1 MSDIDSEMLEVFLTD
16 AEEQLT
22 ILENELLN
30 MEVNPDDE
38 ETIKTIFRSMHTLK
52 GSAGFVNL
60 TEVEGFTHKLE
71 NLLSDLRDKKL
82 KNSPEIIEILFQ
94 SKDVINGMINAIS
107 TKGEPPDQA
116 KINEVEKMIH
126 DITKT
131 VSPGED
137 QVEMDEEPSDEDSN
151 KSFFRIEL
159 KFRTD
164 VYETGTDPI
173 LLIEDLSRQCNVI
186 STTMKIKSVP
196 LLPSLK
202 PFENQLSWKI
212 IVESPKGRKP
222 IDDVFMFAA
231 IDNDISIEMIEEDEL
246 EVVEESR
253 IGELLIREGYL
264 DEAEIEEVM
273 DKHMKIGEELV
284 KEGKVT
290 KKIVDTVAEKQEQI
304 RKIQRTNTLRIDTE
318 KLDRIIESIGEVVV
332 VKSRIREIME
342 RKGWMDLE
350 EEATLTEL
358 DRYINNLQKDVM
370 DTRMVTIKDTL
381 LPIRR
386 LVRDVAKKQEKE
398 IELEILG
405 ESTELDKTITEKIKD
420 PLKHMLRNSV
430 DHGIESP
437 EEREKAGKDP
447 KGKIILEASHQNGE
461 VLIQIS
467 DDGKGIDKEAVTKKA
482 IERGLLE
489 EGKVLTQEE
498 ANKMIF
504 RAGFST
510 AEKITDIS
518 GRGVGM
524 DVVKDNINSIQG
536 EIDIR
541 SIPGEGSTFTI
552 HIPLTLAIIE
562 GILISVANNRMI
574 IPIQSVVKFL
584 PIETEKIHRVN
595 DEQTIEFQNAYIP
608 VIDLSR
614 QLGFND
620 GTKEMLIIVQSG
632 KSNIALIID
641 EVIGKYQIVIK
652 SLEENFK
659 KVKYC
664 AGATVLGDGSVA
676 LILDAKSLIRNY
688 EH

>member
-1 MSDIDSEMLEVFLTD
+1 MSDLDSEMLEVFLSD

-22 ILENELLN
+22 ILEGELLN
-30 MEVNPDDE
+30 MEANPDDE
-38 ETIKTIFRSMHTLK
+38 ESIKTIFRSMHTLK

-60 TEVEGFTHKLE
+60 NEIESFTHKLE
-71 NLLSDLRDKKL
+71 NLLSDLRDQKL
-82 KNSPEIIEILFQ
+82 KNGPEIIEVLFQ
-94 SKDVINGMINAIS
+94 SKDILNAMINNIS
-107 TKGEPPDQA
+107 SKGEPPDRA
-116 KINEVEKMIH
+116 KINEVEKMIK

-131 VSPGED
+131 VSHED
-137 QVEMDEEPSDEDSN
+137 NQDEVPDEEVENLAN

-159 KFRTD
+159 KFRSD

-173 LLIEDLSRQCNVI
+173 LLIEDLSKHCKVI
-186 STTMKIKSVP
+186 STAMKIKNVP
-196 LLPSLK
+196 LFPDLN

-212 IVESPKGRKP
+212 MVESPHGRKT

-231 IDNDISIEMIEEDEL
+231 MDNDIYIEKIEEDEL

-253 IGELLIREGYL
+253 IGEMLIREGYL
-264 DEAEIEEVM
+264 DAEEIEEVM
-273 DKHMKIGEELV
+273 DRHMKIGEELV

-290 KKIVDTVAEKQEQI
+290 KKIVDSMAEKQEQI
-304 RKIQRTNTLRIDTE
+304 RKVQRTNTLRIDTE

-332 VKSRIREIME
+332 VKSRIRQIME
-342 RKGWMDLE
+342 KKGWMDLE

-370 DTRMVTIKDTL
+370 DTRMVPIKDTL
-381 LPIRR
+381 LPFRR
-386 LVRDVAKKQEKE
+386 LVRDVAKKQGKE

-437 EEREKAGKDP
+437 EERKISGKDP
-447 KGKIILEASHQNGE
+447 KGKIVLEASHENGE

-482 IERGLLE
+482 IEKGLIE
-489 EGKVLTQEE
+489 KGKVLTQEE

-504 RAGFST
+504 RPGFST
-510 AEKITDIS
+510 AETVTDIS

-541 SIPGEGSTFTI
+541 SVPGKGSTFII

-562 GILISVANNRMI
+562 GILISTGYNKLI
-574 IPIQSVVKFL
+574 IPIQTVVKFL
-584 PIETEKIHRVN
+584 PIEENKIHRVN
-595 DEQTIEFQNAYIP
+595 DEKTIEFQNSFIP

-614 QLGFND
+614 HLGFND
-620 GTKEMLIIVQSG
+620 GKKEMLLIVQSG

-664 AGATVLGDGSVA
+664 AGATVMGDGSVA
-676 LILDAKSLIRNY
+676 LILDAKSLIRSY
-688 EH
+688 QQ

>member
-1 MSDIDSEMLEVFLTD
+1 MSDLDAEMLDVFLTD

-22 ILENELLN
+22 ILESELLN
-30 MEVNPDDE
+30 MEANPDDE

-60 TEVEGFTHKLE
+60 TDIESFTHKLE

-107 TKGEPPDQA
+107 AKGEPPDQA

-126 DITKT
+126 DIIQTI
-131 VSPGED
+131 S
-137 QVEMDEEPSDEDSN
+137 SDEQPLETEETLSAEDSK

-173 LLIEDLSRQCNVI
+173 LLIEDLSRQCKVI
-186 STTMKIKSVP
+186 STAMKIKNVP
-196 LLPSLK
+196 LFPKLN

-212 IVESPKGRKP
+212 IVESPKGKQP

-231 IDNDISIEMIEEDEL
+231 MDNDITIEKIEQDEL
-246 EVVEESR
+246 E
-253 IGELLIREGYL
+253 I
-264 DEAEIEEVM
+264 EAVM

-284 KEGKVT
+284 REGKVT
-290 KKIVDTVAEKQEQI
+290 RKIVDTMAEKQEQI

-332 VKSRIREIME
+332 VKSRIRQIME

-370 DTRMVTIKDTL
+370 DTRMVPIKDTL
-381 LPIRR
+381 LPFRR
-386 LVRDVAKKQEKE
+386 LVRDIAKKQEKE

-430 DHGIESP
+430 DHGIEGP
-437 EEREKAGKDP
+437 EERKISGKDP

-482 IERGLLE
+482 LERGLIEKDKALS
-489 EGKVLTQEE
+489 QEE

-510 AEKITDIS
+510 AEKVTDIS

-524 DVVKDNINSIQG
+524 DVVK
-536 EIDIR
+536 
-541 SIPGEGSTFTI
+541 
-552 HIPLTLAIIE
+552 
-562 GILISVANNRMI
+562 
-574 IPIQSVVKFL
+574 
-584 PIETEKIHRVN
+584 
-595 DEQTIEFQNAYIP
+595 
-608 VIDLSR
+608 
-614 QLGFND
+614 
-620 GTKEMLIIVQSG
+620 
-632 KSNIALIID
+632 
-641 EVIGKYQIVIK
+641 
-652 SLEENFK
+652 
-659 KVKYC
+659 
-664 AGATVLGDGSVA
+664 
-676 LILDAKSLIRNY
+676 
-688 EH
+688 